1 MAENAQ
7 DVFDELWKRY
17 ELACNDSNPEFG
29 HGCPRGPRGL
39 SGDDM
44 IIRQRF
50 LKALKAESE
59 DQKSCPYCHDLEK
72 KIKTT
77 SASYSLKFQKDKQ
90 FDLLLKRDIDYEPWT
105 VGSLEFD
112 YCPMC
117 GRRLEEK

>member
-7 DVFDELWKRY
+7 DVFDELWNRY
-17 ELACNDSNPEFG
+17 KLACSDFELEIG
-29 HGCPRGPRGL
+29 QGCPRGPRGL
-39 SGDDM
+39 SVDD
-44 IIRQRF
+44 ITIRQRF
-50 LKALKAESE
+50 SKALKAETE
-59 DQKSCPYCHDLEK
+59 VQKSCTYCHDPEK
-72 KIKTT
+72 KIETT